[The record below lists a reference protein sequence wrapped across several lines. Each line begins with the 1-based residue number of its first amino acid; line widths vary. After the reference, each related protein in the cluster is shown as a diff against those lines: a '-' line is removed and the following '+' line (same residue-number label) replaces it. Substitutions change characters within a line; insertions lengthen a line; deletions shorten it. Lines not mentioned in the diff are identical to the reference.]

1 MTSTLST
8 RPSGRR
14 LLTALL
20 IVLALAW
27 SIVLKL
33 VTMNGYFSWET
44 ISMNQRVLVWL
55 LPILLVTGAIA
66 TGYTIWTSQHASRQ
80 SDPVVMQSAVARED
94 TAAATAAAPRDSRF
108 TLEVRRF
115 GVTVDRFRQRAL
127 LMRLDEAGPKG
138 TLLLQDP
145 KEYPWSSDTRSTAYS
160 QRLNNVFGYTLR
172 NWTDYW
178 PIPVIVAGPPRNSAD
193 PLASRM
199 SGEISEADNGAGIGN
214 TLYIRLDEFQTEHG
228 DDVVARAFD
237 FFDRHPDLPAVV
249 LLIEDGLNTRAYMR
263 TPGGDY
269 LDQSNKN
276 GNFVPKQPDS
286 FVALL
291 VTRKDRVDRLIRP
304 YVVDAPETIDNTK
317 TQYDV
322 IKLWNYF
329 WTLQKAY
336 WSDKTV
342 HEEMPW
348 DYWQAKLP
356 EFWKTTPLK
365 APEGFKP
372 NPWVP
377 VPWTTWQLKE
387 YDDWPV
393 LAYLH
398 RPVRVD
404 LSDGHGEPLKKG
416 ERLEKLKGGWQ
427 NALQTLT
434 PGNQPGRMFYDTGA
448 STSQL
453 ALLVQS
459 LHDNPQHI
467 DLDDPKDA
475 FDMQRRIGGDTG
487 TSSTWVQ
494 LALALMTGYQ
504 DGKTSALVNLRD
516 PLHATI
522 VMLSP
527 PDAAARQANPQT
539 FSWDF

>member
-1 MTSTLST
+1 MT
-8 RPSGRR
+8 
-14 LLTALL
+14 
-20 IVLALAW
+20 
-27 SIVLKL
+27 
-33 VTMNGYFSWET
+33 
-44 ISMNQRVLVWL
+44 QRVSFWL
-55 LPILLVTGAIA
+55 LPIILIGGIVYAS
-66 TGYTIWTSQHASRQ
+66 YSIWARQHAPRSFEPAAVLAAAAH
-80 SDPVVMQSAVARED
+80 DDAVA
-94 TAAATAAAPRDSRF
+94 AAAARDPHF
-108 TLEVRRF
+108 TLEIRRF

-127 LMRLDEAGPKG
+127 LMRLDEAGANGK
-138 TLLLQDP
+138 LLLQDP
-145 KEYPWSSDTRSTAYS
+145 KDYPWSMGTRDTAYN

-178 PIPVIVAGPPRNSAD
+178 PIPVIVAGPPRNESDSNAG
-193 PLASRM
+193 RM
-199 SGEISEADNGAGIGN
+199 ATHIGSADNGAGIGN
-214 TLYIRLDEFQTEHG
+214 TLYIRLDEIHTEHG
-228 DDVVARAFD
+228 DEVVSRVFN

-249 LLIEDGLNTRAYMR
+249 LLIEDGVNTRALLN
-263 TPGGDY
+263 TPGED
-269 LDQSNKN
+269 LSQSIDD
-276 GNFVPKQPDS
+276 GNFVPKRPDS

-304 YVVDAPETIDNTK
+304 YTVDAPEAIDNTK

-329 WTLQKAY
+329 WAEQKAY
-336 WSDKTV
+336 WAARDAAGAKR
-342 HEEMPW
+342 HEDMPW
-348 DYWQAKLP
+348 DYWQSKLP

-365 APEGFKP
+365 VPEGFKP

-398 RPVRVD
+398 RPVHVD
-404 LSDGHGEPLKKG
+404 LSDGHGESLKKG
-416 ERLEKLKGGWQ
+416 EKIEKLHAGWQ
-427 NALQTLT
+427 QALDTLPT
-434 PGNQPGRMFYDTGA
+434 GGQPSRMFYDTGA
-448 STSQL
+448 SNNQL

-494 LALALMTGYQ
+494 LALALMSDYG

-516 PLHATI
+516 PLRATI

-527 PDAAARQANPQT
+527 PDEVSRKAHPQN

>member
-1 MTSTLST
+1 MNSTASKRLS
-8 RPSGRR
+8 GGH
-14 LLTALL
+14 LVVAL
-20 IVLALAW
+20 VMCLALVW
-27 SIVLKL
+27 SIALKL
-33 VTMNGYFSWET
+33 ATMNGYISWET
-44 ISMNQRVLVWL
+44 ISMNQRALLWL
-55 LPILLVTGAIA
+55 LPILLLAGMIA
-66 TGYTIWTSQHASRQ
+66 TGYTIWTRRHAPGQ
-80 SDPVVMQSAVARED
+80 SDPAAVQAATVSD
-94 TAAATAAAPRDSRF
+94 GATTPAAARDPRF
-108 TLEVRRF
+108 TLEVRRL

-127 LMRLDEAGPKG
+127 LMRLDEVGQKG

-145 KEYPWSSDTRSTAYS
+145 KEYPWSSETRDS
-160 QRLNNVFGYTLR
+160 QGRQRENNVFGYALR
-172 NWTDYW
+172 GWLGFW
-178 PIPVIVAGPPRNSAD
+178 PIPVIVAGPPRDDSNPGAD
-193 PLASRM
+193 RM
-199 SGEISEADNGAGIGN
+199 ATHIGTADNGAGIGN
-214 TLYIRLDEFQTEHG
+214 PIYIRLDEIQTEHG

-237 FFDRHPDLPAVV
+237 VFERHPDLPAVV
-249 LLIEDGLNTRAYMR
+249 LLVEDGLNTRAYMR
-263 TPGGDY
+263 TPGED
-269 LDQSNKN
+269 LAQSDTD
-276 GNFVPKQPDS
+276 GNFVPKRPDS

-304 YVVDAPETIDNTK
+304 YVTDAPAAIDSSK

-329 WTLQKAY
+329 WDQQDQYRK
-336 WSDKTV
+336 D
-342 HEEMPW
+342 HRNEMPW
-348 DYWQAKLP
+348 DYWQSKLP
-356 EFWKTTPLK
+356 EFWKTTQLK
-365 APEGFKP
+365 VPEGFKP

-377 VPWTTWQLKE
+377 VPWTNWQLKE

-416 ERLEKLKGGWQ
+416 ERIEKIKTGWQ
-427 NALQTLT
+427 DALQTVT
-434 PGNQPGRMFYDTGA
+434 PESQPSRMFYDTGA
-448 STSQL
+448 SSSQL
-453 ALLVQS
+453 PVLVQA
-459 LHDNPQHI
+459 LHDNSQHI

-494 LALALMTGYQ
+494 LALALMMNYQ

-527 PDAAARQANPQT
+527 PDAAARQAHPQD
-539 FSWDF
+539 FSWAF